1 MSHEGFK
8 FVSSE
13 EAAREQHARLGGEA
27 IRPAKV
33 KIDKTGGSGMTI
45 EWRDGHTSHWDF
57 AWLRAACPCA
67 TCHEAR
73 EAEGRAPGV
82 AKPKPKSLLP
92 MYEAPPRPA
101 DVEPVGKYALR
112 FKWNDGHEAG
122 LYSWDYLRN
131 VCDVEAQRQRP
142 GGESPGARK

>member
-1 MSHEGFK
+1 MSHEGIRFL
-8 FVSSE
+8 SAD
-13 EAAREQHARLGGEA
+13 EAQRDARTPKLSGDA

-33 KIDKTGGSGMTI
+33 RVDKSGGSGMTI
-45 EWRDGHTSHWDF
+45 EWADGAHSAWSF

-73 EAEGRAPGV
+73 EAEGLEPGA
-82 AKPKPKSLLP
+82 AKPKVAAMLP
-92 MYEAPPRPA
+92 LYEAPPRPV
-101 DVEPVGKYALR
+101 DVTPVGKYALR

-131 VCDVEAQRQRP
+131 VCDVAARAQ
-142 GGESPGARK
+142 GLL